1 MPEKNEAM
9 ALLKSL
15 HTTPADIY
23 EDLDPRSKVPLQD
36 SATARERAT
45 LRSLARNCHVGRAL
59 HSTDSEEYRTAIQ
72 ALDVATL
79 QMRSRIG
86 VEVTR
91 PEFLPIG
98 VCA

>member
-1 MPEKNEAM
+1 MTVRLGPDITYT
-9 ALLKSL
+9 ALPYQL
-15 HTTPADIY
+15 PAA
-23 EDLDPRSKVPLQD
+23 EQ
-36 SATARERAT
+36 AT
-45 LRSLARNCHVGRAL
+45 LRSLARNCHVYRAL
-59 HSTDSEEYRTAIQ
+59 HGADSEGYRTATQ

>member
-9 ALLKSL
+9 ALLKFL

-36 SATARERAT
+36 SAT
-45 LRSLARNCHVGRAL
+45 LRSLARNCHVYRAL
-59 HSTDSEEYRTAIQ
+59 HGADSEEYRTATQ

>member
-1 MPEKNEAM
+1 MTVRLGQDITYT
-9 ALLKSL
+9 ALPYSL
-15 HTTPADIY
+15 PAA
-23 EDLDPRSKVPLQD
+23 EQ
-36 SATARERAT
+36 ET
-45 LRSLARNCHVGRAL
+45 LRSLARDCCTARVLRGI
-59 HSTDSEEYRTAIQ
+59 DSDEHKTARQ

-79 QMRSRIG
+79 QMRGRIG

>member
-1 MPEKNEAM
+1 MTPTGPSITYK
-9 ALLKSL
+9 ALPFPL
-15 HTTPADIY
+15 PAA
-23 EDLDPRSKVPLQD
+23 EQ
-36 SATARERAT
+36 AT
-45 LRSLARNCHVGRAL
+45 LRSLARDCDVGRAL
-59 HSTDSEEYRTAIQ
+59 HRTDSEEYRTAIQ

>member
-1 MPEKNEAM
+1 MTVRLGQDITYT
-9 ALLKSL
+9 ALPYSL
-15 HTTPADIY
+15 PAA
-23 EDLDPRSKVPLQD
+23 EQ
-36 SATARERAT
+36 ET
-45 LRSLARNCHVGRAL
+45 LRSLARDCYTARVLRGI
-59 HSTDSEEYRTAIQ
+59 DSEEYRTAIQ

-79 QMRSRIG
+79 QMRGRIG

>member
-1 MPEKNEAM
+1 MTVRLGPDITYT
-9 ALLKSL
+9 ALPYPL
-15 HTTPADIY
+15 PAA
-23 EDLDPRSKVPLQD
+23 EQ
-36 SATARERAT
+36 AT

-59 HSTDSEEYRTAIQ
+59 HSADSEEYRTAIQ

-79 QMRSRIG
+79 QMRGRIG

>member
-1 MPEKNEAM
+1 MTVRLGPDITYTALPYPLPEAEQA
-9 ALLKSL
+9 A
-15 HTTPADIY
+15 
-23 EDLDPRSKVPLQD
+23 
-36 SATARERAT
+36 
-45 LRSLARNCHVGRAL
+45 LRSLARNCHVYRAL
-59 HSTDSEEYRTAIQ
+59 HGAGSEQDKTAIQ

-79 QMRSRIG
+79 QMRDRMG